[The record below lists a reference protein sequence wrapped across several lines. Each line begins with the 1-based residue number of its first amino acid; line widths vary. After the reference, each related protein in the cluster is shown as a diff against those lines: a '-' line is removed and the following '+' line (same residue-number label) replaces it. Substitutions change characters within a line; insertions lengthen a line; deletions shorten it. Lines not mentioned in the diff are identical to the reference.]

1 MDAQKLLQMRRQR
14 GYEIAQKGRVSQKE
28 GVWLVPSQT
37 IPTKA
42 YKVVLKLE
50 GSECTCED
58 FRARGIRC
66 KHIFAVEIT
75 IGKSYDK
82 NGNLTITQTKR
93 ITYSQNWNAY
103 TKAQTEEV
111 RLFDQLL
118 KNLVENVDES
128 TQAIGR
134 PRTPLKEGLFCS
146 IQKVYSQLSSRR
158 AYSLYRNAEGKA
170 QIAKAPNYNVINV
183 LLNNP
188 EITPILHTLLETT
201 ALPLKSVES
210 QFAIDSTGFRTSKFG
225 EYCNAKYG
233 QGKNHVWLKAHLCV
247 GVKTNVITAVE
258 ITKEYGSDSPQ
269 FIPLLNK
276 TSRNGFDVQEV
287 SADKAYNSVANYN
300 AVREIGGVAFIP
312 FKSNATGN
320 SGFSKGSKGKLWR
333 KMFLYFQMNQDE
345 FMQHYHLRS
354 NVESTNMAIKTKLG
368 DCLKSKNTV
377 SQTNELLCKLIA
389 YNITVLIS
397 AIYELGIEPNI
408 TAFQNNHS

>member
-1 MDAQKLLQMRRQR
+1 
-14 GYEIAQKGRVSQKE
+14 
-28 GVWLVPSQT
+28 
-37 IPTKA
+37 
-42 YKVVLKLE
+42 
-50 GSECTCED
+50 
-58 FRARGIRC
+58 
-66 KHIFAVEIT
+66 
-75 IGKSYDK
+75 
-82 NGNLTITQTKR
+82 
-93 ITYSQNWNAY
+93 
-103 TKAQTEEV
+103 
-111 RLFDQLL
+111 
-118 KNLVENVDES
+118 
-128 TQAIGR
+128 
-134 PRTPLKEGLFCS
+134 
-146 IQKVYSQLSSRR
+146 
-158 AYSLYRNAEGKA
+158 
-170 QIAKAPNYNVINV
+170 
-183 LLNNP
+183 
-188 EITPILHTLLETT
+188 
-201 ALPLKSVES
+201 
-210 QFAIDSTGFRTSKFG
+210 
-225 EYCNAKYG
+225 
-233 QGKNHVWLKAHLCV
+233 
-247 GVKTNVITAVE
+247 VITAVE